1 MMLSDVVAICSETE
15 SLTRLAERILLER
28 FPNRIHH
35 HTAILSNKHLGHRLT
50 YIPVSS
56 LQQAAELSCQGGLV
70 IWLGASIRHPA
81 QGLNPVVAISGVN
94 SVSVC
99 ERAIQVAG
107 NHLLTADPV
116 DSLFVAFM
124 PGSMR
129 RPDRHLT

>member
-1 MMLSDVVAICSETE
+1 MMLSDVVAICSEIE
-15 SLTRLAERILLER
+15 PLTRLAERILLKR
-28 FPNRIHH
+28 FPNHIHH
-35 HTAILSNKHLGHRLT
+35 HAAILPNKHLTHRMI
-50 YIPVSS
+50 YVPVSS
-56 LQQAAELSCQGGLV
+56 FQQAAELSHQGVLL
-70 IWLGASIRHPA
+70 IWLGASTRRPA
-81 QGLNPVVAISGVN
+81 PGLNPIVAISGVN

-129 RPDRHLT
+129 RPDRH